1 MTTEHDLNALLE
13 IYRRRVELTERAF
26 SSLSL
31 LEEQILTSVFKIGPS
46 SSSTIRIDTL
56 VGDLIVS
63 GDKRLGDRRVR
74 INGSVS
80 GSAVVTG
87 DENATYLRSQDL
99 ALPLPESVDIRAELA
114 TLHDLLDKLKT
125 DDHQKIVNALAEAL
139 ADTAKSQVDKEDIG
153 SALERA
159 LLRAGKA
166 TDFGEITDKAAPH
179 VRNAVTWLGEE
190 WHRLL
195 SLVSREV

>member
-63 GDKRLGDRRVR
+63 GDKRLAIDG
-74 INGSVS
+74 
-80 GSAVVTG
+80 
-87 DENATYLRSQDL
+87 
-99 ALPLPESVDIRAELA
+99 
-114 TLHDLLDKLKT
+114 
-125 DDHQKIVNALAEAL
+125 
-139 ADTAKSQVDKEDIG
+139 
-153 SALERA
+153 
-159 LLRAGKA
+159 
-166 TDFGEITDKAAPH
+166 
-179 VRNAVTWLGEE
+179 
-190 WHRLL
+190 
-195 SLVSREV
+195 